1 MERVVQKANDYMKL
15 LSGKYSKG
23 DDSPEM
29 GSLSRVNMRN
39 PEKWE
44 GRLRAHAEGLKKVLL
59 ETEMEQ
65 AQEAALAGGGVGL
78 SPPPFRL
85 ALLGSVASAGADS
98 PQTPSPTEPYS
109 PSSSPPLSPYPMDDP
124 VSCFSLKPPRYPEKE
139 KEKETEKDKQNEKE
153 KEKDNKEKDKDKENK
168 AKEKEKEKEKHK
180 EKERT
185 HSLGAGMY
193 KHQKEG
199 EERPTSPVAKGR
211 IFRLGSGSWRI
222 LTKKKSGRWEG
233 HERFNSVGAMEE
245 GTTGPKERAASPL
258 MPNRAHSGSDPKQLQ
273 EVVQRALP
281 EEQSTQPATREGETT
296 SPTTDGEDDKQEKN
310 RNKNTSD
317 LPATNLFRRS
327 RTKSLSPRRALSAS
341 YDEDKEGRRLAFARG
356 MSSSSNLDKEV

>member
-65 AQEAALAGGGVGL
+65 AQEAALAGL
-78 SPPPFRL
+78 SPPPLRL

-109 PSSSPPLSPYPMDDP
+109 PSSSPPPSPYPMDDP

-245 GTTGPKERAASPL
+245 ATSGQKERAASPL
-258 MPNRAHSGSDPKQLQ
+258 MPNRAHSGNDPKQLQ
-273 EVVQRALP
+273 EVAVQRALP
-281 EEQSTQPATREGETT
+281 EEQSTQPSTREGETT
-296 SPTTDGEDDKQEKN
+296 SPTTGEVYDKQEKN
-310 RNKNTSD
+310 RNKNDTSD
-317 LPATNLFRRS
+317 VPATNLCRRS

-341 YDEDKEGRRLAFARG
+341 DDEDKEGRRGLASARVG
-356 MSSSSNLDKEV
+356 MSSSSNLDKEI